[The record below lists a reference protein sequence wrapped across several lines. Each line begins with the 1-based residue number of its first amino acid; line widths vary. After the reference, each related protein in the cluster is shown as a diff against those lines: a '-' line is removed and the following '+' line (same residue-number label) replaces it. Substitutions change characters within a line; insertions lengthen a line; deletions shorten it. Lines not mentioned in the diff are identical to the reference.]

1 MSCRPRGRD
10 TRRGAERVTLESPTD
25 FLTGIARCSDTMSV
39 QVLID
44 SIVRQVTV
52 LIAQLATSGGIRA
65 PVAHLANQVFL
76 ELANELEAQGVSR
89 KVSADMFGM
98 ALRAYIRKVRRLS
111 EAQTEHGRTLWQAV
125 LEFIRE
131 EQLVSRERVLE
142 RFRLDGELEVSA
154 VLHDLTES
162 HLVFGSG
169 GGRAT
174 VFRAATDEELG
185 RLAQLP
191 GQGGIDELAWVLVY
205 RNGPLSESELG
216 EQLARSG
223 EPLGPLVE
231 RLIASGRVERD
242 AQNKLMAPRF
252 VIPLDASA
260 GWEAAVFDH
269 LQALVQTVCQR
280 LRQSAPSE
288 LVGGSTYN
296 FDIWP
301 GHPLESEVKGQLA
314 DLRRRST
321 ALRLRVDEH
330 NQRHGLPRD
339 VQRVTTYMGQ
349 CWIDRDIQADSAEKG
364 ENEP

>member
-1 MSCRPRGRD
+1 MGDP
-10 TRRGAERVTLESPTD
+10 RVTYRFPASCCTLN
-25 FLTGIARCSDTMSV
+25 LDTMSV

-44 SIVRQVTV
+44 SIVRQITV

-125 LEFIRE
+125 LEFVRD

-162 HLVFGSG
+162 NLVFGSG
-169 GGRAT
+169 TGRAA

-191 GQGGIDELAWVLVY
+191 GQGGIDELAWVFVY
-205 RNGPLSESELG
+205 RNGPLTEAALAEH
-216 EQLARSG
+216 LARSG
-223 EPLGPLVE
+223 EPIGPLVE
-231 RLIASGRVERD
+231 RLIASGRVERAAND
-242 AQNKLMAPRF
+242 QLVAPRF
-252 VIPLDASA
+252 VVPLGSSV

-280 LRQSAPSE
+280 LRQSAPSD

-301 GHPLESEVKGQLA
+301 GHPLEDEVKGQLA
-314 DLRRRST
+314 EMRRRAT
-321 ALRLRVDEH
+321 ALRKRVDEH
-330 NQRHGLPRD
+330 NQSHALGRD

-349 CWIDRDIQADSAEKG
+349 CWIDREIQPESADKG
-364 ENEP
+364 ETQHD